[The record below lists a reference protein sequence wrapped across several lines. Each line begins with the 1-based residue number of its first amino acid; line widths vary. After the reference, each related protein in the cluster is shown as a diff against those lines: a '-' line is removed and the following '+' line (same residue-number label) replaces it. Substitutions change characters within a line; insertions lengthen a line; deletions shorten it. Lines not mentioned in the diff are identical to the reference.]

1 MHVYVCSRQV
11 CLLAKR
17 NFNNNNN
24 NNNNTQKKDPITCTR
39 VDTIDSLLPKC
50 DVVSLHTVY
59 NASTKHLI
67 NAKRLSLMK
76 KSSILVNTARGP
88 VVDEKA
94 LVAHLQANPDFSA
107 ALDVFEDEPAMAPG
121 IIIKIKIK
129 QKQKCCKN
137 YVLYCSFVCVFL
149 FLKNN
154 FFFSTFF
161 Y

>member
-1 MHVYVCSRQV
+1 
-11 CLLAKR
+11 
-17 NFNNNNN
+17 
-24 NNNNTQKKDPITCTR
+24 
-39 VDTIDSLLPKC
+39 
-50 DVVSLHTVY
+50 
-59 NASTKHLI
+59 
-67 NAKRLSLMK
+67 MK

-121 IIIKIKIK
+121 IIIIIIIII
-129 QKQKCCKN
+129 QKQECCTN